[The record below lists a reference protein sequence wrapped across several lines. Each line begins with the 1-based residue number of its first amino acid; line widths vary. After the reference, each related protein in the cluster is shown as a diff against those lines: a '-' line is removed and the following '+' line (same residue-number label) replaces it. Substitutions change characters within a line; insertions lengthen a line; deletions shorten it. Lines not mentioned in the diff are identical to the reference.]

1 MQSIDIQSRVG
12 ATEAMVALFVR
23 IRQLS
28 RQLPIMRG
36 RVAILSKM
44 AVVLANNGEKKMAQN
59 DLDIAWRLAW
69 RNTQHE
75 DFAEMLSNITDAQLA
90 AGFVLQALDT
100 AARIPDEPSALTN
113 DRAAFMDASARP
125 ESPRNR
131 ALRNVAMAAGTAG
144 RLNLSIRAV
153 RAITDETARAYAI
166 SRIATAIAKAER

>member
-1 MQSIDIQSRVG
+1 
-12 ATEAMVALFVR
+12 
-23 IRQLS
+23 
-28 RQLPIMRG
+28 
-36 RVAILSKM
+36 
-44 AVVLANNGEKKMAQN
+44 
-59 DLDIAWRLAW
+59 
-69 RNTQHE
+69 
-75 DFAEMLSNITDAQLA
+75 MLSNITDAQLA

-100 AARIPDEPSALTN
+100 TARIPDEPSALTN
-113 DRAAFMDASARP
+113 DRAAFMDASAPP